1 MNRPPLQATETMVG
15 GERLAVLVWV
25 LGENVL
31 LGLARG
37 RNVTQTLMVRRFN
50 TTHKTQN
57 TYSATRFC
65 PRARRRTPTSLG
77 KSAYVLLMVSQRT
90 RV

>member
-1 MNRPPLQATETMVG
+1 MNRPPLQAAETMVG

-37 RNVTQTLMVRRFN
+37 RNVTQTHTYLPGQVCLRALDGFSKDKGVN
-50 TTHKTQN
+50 VFTT
-57 TYSATRFC
+57 
-65 PRARRRTPTSLG
+65 
-77 KSAYVLLMVSQRT
+77 
-90 RV
+90 